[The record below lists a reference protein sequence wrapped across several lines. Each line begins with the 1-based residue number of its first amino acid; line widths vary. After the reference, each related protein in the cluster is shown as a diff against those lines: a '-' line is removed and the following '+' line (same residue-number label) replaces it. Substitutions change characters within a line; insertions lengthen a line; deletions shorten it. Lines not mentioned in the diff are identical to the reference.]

1 MSLLI
6 LRRPSRLC
14 FYCVIRQSSLS
25 SLLSCHVLHNGNK
38 LRIESSGESFQK
50 RDDLSSLTLPYLSS
64 QYVKVEVCF
73 GILLGRVFV
82 ITSVDNAVC
91 VRKEDSSASRNDQ
104 EDRACATPI
113 DSEFLRDPS
122 TGRFS
127 TSNKTGKAKKK
138 KAAQLIARRNNTAGK
153 AERKLRW
160 IPTKKALMS
169 KKKVRKTSLVSLWWA
184 LQIPFIVNVTN

>member
-1 MSLLI
+1 MSLSLLI
-6 LRRPSRLC
+6 
-14 FYCVIRQSSLS
+14 
-25 SLLSCHVLHNGNK
+25 CHVLHNENK
-38 LRIESSGESFQK
+38 LRVESSGESFQK
-50 RDDLSSLTLPYLSS
+50 RDDLSSLTLPHLSS

-73 GILLGRVFV
+73 GILLGRVFL
-82 ITSVDNAVC
+82 ITSVDDAVC

-138 KAAQLIARRNNTAGK
+138 AAQLIARSNITAGK
-153 AERKLRW
+153 AERKL
-160 IPTKKALMS
+160 TMDS
-169 KKKVRKTSLVSLWWA
+169 DQESLDE
-184 LQIPFIVNVTN
+184 